1 MKKFTVLSLNVWIII
16 LFLNIEAHAT
26 ERIVILAPAAVD
38 VVERLG
44 AGEDVVGVTN
54 SVAEFPEAMRVGTH
68 ISPGLELIASLK
80 PTLIIAT
87 SRFSP
92 EAAGRTGAELFIY
105 EPKDLEGIIIACE
118 TLGEKLGR
126 ENEAKHLALELK
138 SILAELAPVKN
149 SPTVLYE
156 VRSNPLSV
164 AKDNSIIKSM
174 LETAGM
180 RYAFSGNAGTLSAE
194 YLLVNQPDYYIY
206 QEGPMNKN
214 PVEPIKRPGW
224 KNFRACTWKVNEL
237 EFARANTQ
245 IFERVQELNKLLA
258 GPSPCD
264 EGRKLYG
271 R

>member
-1 MKKFTVLSLNVWIII
+1 MKKFTVFSLSVWIII
-16 LFLNIEAHAT
+16 LSLSFDALAE
-26 ERIVILAPAAVD
+26 ERVVILAPSAVD
-38 VVERLG
+38 IVERLG
-44 AGEDVVGVTN
+44 AGESVVGVTN

-92 EAAGRTGAELFIY
+92 EAAARTGAALFIY
-105 EPKDLEGIIIACE
+105 EPKDLESIIAACE
-118 TLGEKLGR
+118 ALGAKLGR
-126 ENEAKHLALELK
+126 KNEAKLLVLKLE
-138 SILAELAPVKN
+138 SILEEIMPVKN

-156 VRSNPLSV
+156 LRSNPLSV

-180 RYAFSGNAGTLSAE
+180 RYTFSGNAGTLSAE

-245 IFERVQELNKLLA
+245 IFERVRELNKLLA